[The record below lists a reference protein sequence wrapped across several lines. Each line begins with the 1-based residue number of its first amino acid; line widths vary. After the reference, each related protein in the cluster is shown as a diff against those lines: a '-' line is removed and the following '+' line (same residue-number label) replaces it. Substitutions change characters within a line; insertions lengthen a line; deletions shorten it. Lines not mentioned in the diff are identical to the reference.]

1 MAKKEYNVP
10 VSGVVARY
18 ARTSLGLSVSDACKQ
33 LHIEAGELDAIEAGV
48 EQPSII
54 LLKSMAKVYKRSLTF
69 LLLTEVPEEKPLP
82 RDHRTAGSVKLDQ
95 FHSKTILTVRKARAL
110 AISQIDL
117 LREMN
122 LPVPVFKHRA
132 TLQDDPRSFG
142 QRLRQ
147 QLELHHLREEGV
159 TDAQAL
165 EHTIEAVSALGVLVY
180 QLSLTQD
187 GLRGFSILD
196 EEVPIIVLKRG
207 GEMPT
212 ARLFTLFHEL
222 GHVMLGESGMCDLHA
237 ANGEQIEY
245 WCNSFAAEAL
255 LPRAELRQHA
265 TVVQH
270 LADNAGP
277 EWAKGELA
285 NIAKGYHV
293 GLEVVLRA
301 LLSEKLT
308 TQQFYEE
315 HHLKWKEKAFGRAK
329 KGQKREDSTIKGKV
343 QERGRAFVRLVFSA
357 FDRERIGAIQA
368 SQLLDVPMDRFSQA
382 RQLVA

>member
-1 MAKKEYNVP
+1 MAKKQYKVP
-10 VSGVVARY
+10 VSGVVAQY
-18 ARTSLGLSVSDACKQ
+18 ARTSLGLSLSDACKQ
-33 LHIEAGELDAIEAGV
+33 LDIEAEELEAIEAGS
-48 EQPSII
+48 EQPEIV

-69 LLLTEVPEEKPLP
+69 MLLAEVPYEKPLP
-82 RDHRTAGSVKLDQ
+82 RDHRTAGSVKLEH
-95 FHSKTILTVRKARAL
+95 FHSKTILTVRKARTL

-117 LREMN
+117 LRNLN
-122 LPVPVFKHRA
+122 LPVPAFKYRS
-132 TLQDDPRSFG
+132 TLQDDPRALG
-142 QRLRQ
+142 QKLRQ
-147 QLELHHLREEGV
+147 QLELYHLREEGI

-165 EHTIEAVSALGVLVY
+165 EHTIDAVSALGVLVY

-187 GLRGFSILD
+187 GLRGFSVLD

-237 ANGEQIEY
+237 ADGEAIEQ
-245 WCNSFAAEAL
+245 WCNSFAAEVL
-255 LPRAELRQHA
+255 LPREELRQHEV
-265 TVVQH
+265 VVQH
-270 LADNAGP
+270 LAANVGK
-277 EWAKGELA
+277 EWARVELA
-285 NIAKGYHV
+285 NIAKEYHV

-301 LLSEKLT
+301 LHSEKLT
-308 TQQFYEE
+308 TPEFYEE

-329 KGQKREDSTIKGKV
+329 KGQPRDTIKGKV
-343 QERGRAFVRLVFSA
+343 QERGRSFVRLIFNA

-368 SQLLDVPMDRFSQA
+368 SQLLDVPMDRFSHA

>member
-1 MAKKEYNVP
+1 MAKKEYKVP
-10 VSGVVARY
+10 IAGQVVRY
-18 ARTSLGLSVSDACKQ
+18 ARTSLGLSVDDACKQ
-33 LHIEAGELDAIEAGV
+33 LHIEAGELEAIEAGS
-48 EQPSII
+48 EQPGIAM
-54 LLKSMAKVYKRSLTF
+54 LKTMTKVYRRSLTF
-69 LLLTEVPEEKPLP
+69 LLLAEVPHEKPLP
-82 RDHRTAGSVKLDQ
+82 RDHRTAGSVKLGQ
-95 FHSKTILTVRKARAL
+95 FHSKTILTVRKARTLAL
-110 AISQIDL
+110 SQIDL

-122 LPVPVFKHRA
+122 LSVPNFHHSA
-132 TLQDDPRSFG
+132 TLKDDPKGLG
-142 QRLRQ
+142 QKIRQ
-147 QLELHHLREEGV
+147 QLELHHLREDGV

-187 GLRGFSILD
+187 GLRGFSIID

-207 GEMPT
+207 GELPT
-212 ARLFTLFHEL
+212 AKLFTLFHEL

-237 ANGEQIEY
+237 ADGEAIEQ

-255 LPRAELRQHA
+255 LPRPELRQHA

-270 LADNAGP
+270 LAERAGP

-329 KGQKREDSTIKGKV
+329 KGLKREDSTIKGKV